1 MHSTCLVTGGNI
13 SMQDKGEFSVAL
25 KYIIRGDAQSR
36 DWATA
41 EGKNARAIHCKC
53 GSLRQNSFFLQ
64 TAVFEPSYSLILTNM
79 YGTIM

>member
-1 MHSTCLVTGGNI
+1 MTGGNI
-13 SMQDKGEFSVAL
+13 SVEDKGEFSVAL

-36 DWATA
+36 DWTIA
-41 EGKNARAIHCKC
+41 EGKNAGAIRCKC
-53 GSLRQNSFFLQ
+53 GSLRQNCFFLQ